1 MIRGLGYST
10 FEIFD
15 VARGQKGPLAALT
28 FESFK
33 NVILTYFQKLMWF
46 YLLATKDSLLGKV

>member
-1 MIRGLGYST
+1 MRGPGYST

-28 FESFK
+28 LESSK
-33 NVILTYFQKLMWF
+33 NFNFNVFPETNVVLSTCYQK
-46 YLLATKDSLLGKV
+46 